1 MKPLFEIIIEA
12 SLAFVFLG
20 IPMYSAVAMDWNGD
34 KHPNKD
40 NYVITIIGLVVSA
53 LWALLMRT
61 AYDYDFYLMWFC
73 CGLVSAAI
81 YMFIFPYVI
90 NYVLIK
96 RGIMNRPYWYD
107 ALNDVSW
114 PDNWQWWRRLNWRY
128 RMAVS
133 ALLFIFMCV
142 PYFKLIV

>member
-1 MKPLFEIIIEA
+1 MKLLILLIETLLSFA
-12 SLAFVFLG
+12 WFAL
-20 IPMYSAVAMDWNGD
+20 PTYYAVREDIKGD
-34 KHPNKD
+34 VHPNHD
-40 NYVITIIGLVVSA
+40 NWDVFTFGIVNSGLYA
-53 LWALLMRT
+53 WLMMT
-61 AYDYDFYLMWFC
+61 AYDYDLILMWFC

-90 NYVLIK
+90 NYVLIN

-114 PDNWQWWRRLNWRY
+114 PDNWQWWRRKHWLV
-128 RMAVS
+128 RMAIS

>member
-1 MKPLFEIIIEA
+1 MRLAIETLLSFVWL
-12 SLAFVFLG
+12 SLPTVW
-20 IPMYSAVAMDWNGD
+20 AVLDDCNGD
-34 KHPNKD
+34 KHPNYD
-40 NYVITIIGLVVSA
+40 NVSVTTFGLIMSA
-53 LWALLMRT
+53 LYALLMRT
-61 AYDYDFYLMWFC
+61 SYDYDFYLMWIC

-90 NYVLIK
+90 NYVLIS

-128 RMAVS
+128 RMAIS